1 MKKSARAKRM
11 DRNHKR
17 GTTKLSLVSLMDIFT
32 ILVFFLMLNAS
43 DVQVLQRDDSVELP
57 KSTVKT
63 PAKETLLLMIN
74 ANNILLQGKPIAKTA
89 DLYDQQDYTILAL
102 KEELLYQAARTV
114 RTPLESDGA
123 DTSTND
129 EDPGLSITIMGD
141 KSVPY
146 EILKKIMQTSAEAG
160 YTNIALAVENQLEAN
175 SNIAPADAD
184 AENAGAA
191 EGGGS

>member
-1 MKKSARAKRM
+1 MN
-11 DRNHKR
+11 RNHKR

-63 PAKETLLLMIN
+63 PAKETLLLMIT
-74 ANNILLQGKPIAKTA
+74 AKDILLQGKPVAKTA
-89 DLYDQQDYTILAL
+89 ALYDQPDYTILAL
-102 KEELLYQAARTV
+102 KEELVYQASRSAGAS
-114 RTPLESDGA
+114 LEA
-123 DTSTND
+123 DNAD

-160 YTNIALAVENQLEAN
+160 YTNIALAVENQLEKKSDAV
-175 SNIAPADAD
+175 SADTPAD
-184 AENAGAA
+184 GT

>member
-1 MKKSARAKRM
+1 MKMSARAKRM
-11 DRNHKR
+11 ERNHKR

-57 KSTVKT
+57 RSTVKT

-74 ANNILLQGKPIAKTA
+74 ANNILLQGKSVAKTA
-89 DLYDQQDYTILAL
+89 DLYAQQDYIIQAL
-102 KEELLYQAARTV
+102 KEELLYQASRTT
-114 RTPLESDGA
+114 RTPAESEDDNTEELG
-123 DTSTND
+123 DD
-129 EDPGLSITIMGD
+129 DPGLSITIMGD

-175 SNIAPADAD
+175 SDTVSAEVETDAKADGD
-184 AENAGAA
+184 
-191 EGGGS
+191 GS

>member
-1 MKKSARAKRM
+1 MKMSSRAKRM

-74 ANNILLQGKPIAKTA
+74 ANDILLQGKPIAKTA
-89 DLYDQQDYTILAL
+89 DLYEQQEYTITAL
-102 KEELLYQAARTV
+102 KEELLYQASRTARTPV
-114 RTPLESDGA
+114 EA
-123 DTSTND
+123 DEANAED

-146 EILKKIMQTSAEAG
+146 QILKKIMQTSAEAG

-175 SNIAPADAD
+175 SNIAPADA
-184 AENAGAA
+184 EA
-191 EGGGS
+191 EGDGT

>member
-1 MKKSARAKRM
+1 MKMSARAKRM
-11 DRNHKR
+11 NKNHKR

-43 DVQVLQRDDSVELP
+43 DVQVLQRDDSVALP

-63 PAKETLLLMIN
+63 PAKETILLMIT
-74 ANNILLQGKPIAKTA
+74 AQDILLQGKSVAKTS
-89 DLYDQQDYTILAL
+89 DLYAQQEYTIASL
-102 KEELLYQAARTV
+102 KEELDYQASRSAKA
-114 RTPLESDGA
+114 PLAEDDSEA
-123 DTSTND
+123 
-129 EDPGLSITIMGD
+129 DPGLSITIMGD

-175 SNIAPADAD
+175 SNIAPIPTNTPIDDEEDEASD
-184 AENAGAA
+184 EGAG
-191 EGGGS
+191 S

>member
-74 ANNILLQGKPIAKTA
+74 ANNILLQGKPVAKTA
-89 DLYDQQDYTILAL
+89 DLYAQQDYTIQAL
-102 KEELLYQAARTV
+102 KEELLYQASRTV
-114 RTPLESDGA
+114 RTPVK
-123 DTSTND
+123 STDDNTED
-129 EDPGLSITIMGD
+129 LGDDDPGLSITIMGD

-175 SNIAPADAD
+175 SDIAPADAEAD
-184 AENAGAA
+184 VNVDGD
-191 EGGGS
+191 GS

>member
-1 MKKSARAKRM
+1 MKMSARAKRM
-11 DRNHKR
+11 SRSHKR

-89 DLYDQQDYTILAL
+89 DLYEQQDYIILAL
-102 KEELLYQAARTV
+102 KEELLYQASRTV
-114 RTPLESDGA
+114 RAPVDSSGPDA
-123 DTSTND
+123 D

-146 EILKKIMQTSAEAG
+146 KILKKIMQTSAEAG
-160 YTNIALAVENQLEAN
+160 YTNIALAVENQLEAK
-175 SNIAPADAD
+175 SDIERIDAQADVSTEVD
-184 AENAGAA
+184 GL
-191 EGGGS
+191 

>member
-1 MKKSARAKRM
+1 MKMSARAKRM
-11 DRNHKR
+11 NKNHKR

-43 DVQVLQRDDSVELP
+43 DVQVLQRDDSVNLP

-63 PAKETLLLMIN
+63 PAKETILLMIT
-74 ANNILLQGKPIAKTA
+74 AQDILVQGKSVAKTS
-89 DLYDQQDYTILAL
+89 DLYAQQEYTIASL
-102 KEELLYQAARTV
+102 KQELDYQASRNTKAAIA
-114 RTPLESDGA
+114 EDNSEA
-123 DTSTND
+123 
-129 EDPGLSITIMGD
+129 DPGLSITIMGD

-175 SNIAPADAD
+175 SNIAPVTPTDD
-184 AENAGAA
+184 EENAASSEGA
-191 EGGGS
+191 GS

>member
-1 MKKSARAKRM
+1 MKMSARAKRM
-11 DRNHKR
+11 ARNHKR

-89 DLYDQQDYTILAL
+89 DLYEQQDYIILAL
-102 KEELLYQAARTV
+102 KEELLYQASRTT
-114 RTPLESDGA
+114 RAPIDPEDPDA
-123 DTSTND
+123 E

-146 EILKKIMQTSAEAG
+146 QILKKIMQTSAESG
-160 YTNIALAVENQLEAN
+160 YTNIALAVENQLEA
-175 SNIAPADAD
+175 SSEIAPADTQAD
-184 AENAGAA
+184 AST
-191 EGGGS
+191 EGDGS

>member
-1 MKKSARAKRM
+1 MKMSARAKRM

-17 GTTKLSLVSLMDIFT
+17 GITKLSLVSLMDIFT

-74 ANNILLQGKPIAKTA
+74 ANNILLQGKPVAKTA
-89 DLYDQQDYTILAL
+89 DLYAQQDYTIQAL
-102 KEELLYQAARTV
+102 KEELLYQASRTV
-114 RTPLESDGA
+114 RAPAESANGNSEDIG
-123 DTSTND
+123 DD
-129 EDPGLSITIMGD
+129 DPGLSITIMGD

-160 YTNIALAVENQLEAN
+160 YTNIALAVENQLEVN
-175 SNIAPADAD
+175 SDIAPDDA
-184 AENAGAA
+184 AAVNA
-191 EGGGS
+191 EGDGS

>member
-1 MKKSARAKRM
+1 MKMSARAKRM

-63 PAKETLLLMIN
+63 PARETLLLMIN
-74 ANNILLQGKPIAKTA
+74 DKDILLQGKPIAKTA
-89 DLYDQQDYTILAL
+89 DLYAQQDYTILSL
-102 KEELLYQAARTV
+102 KEELVYQASRTV
-114 RTPLESDGA
+114 KASVDSDDPDA
-123 DTSTND
+123 

-146 EILKKIMQTSAEAG
+146 QILKKIMQTSAEAG

-175 SNIAPADAD
+175 GDIAPTSPDRGVTG
-184 AENAGAA
+184 EI
-191 EGGGS
+191 EGDGS

>member
-1 MKKSARAKRM
+1 MKMSARAKRM

-74 ANNILLQGKPIAKTA
+74 ANNILLQGKPVAKTA
-89 DLYDQQDYTILAL
+89 DLYAQQDYTIQAL
-102 KEELLYQAARTV
+102 KEELLYQASRTV
-114 RTPLESDGA
+114 RTPVK
-123 DTSTND
+123 STDDNTED
-129 EDPGLSITIMGD
+129 LGDDDPGLSITIMGD

-175 SNIAPADAD
+175 SDIAPADAD
-184 AENAGAA
+184 TDINVDGD
-191 EGGGS
+191 GS

>member
-1 MKKSARAKRM
+1 MKMSARAKRM
-11 DRNHKR
+11 ERNHKR

-57 KSTVKT
+57 RSTVKT

-74 ANNILLQGKPIAKTA
+74 ANNILLQGKSVAKTA
-89 DLYDQQDYTILAL
+89 DLYAQQDYIIQAL
-102 KEELLYQAARTV
+102 KEELRYQASRTT
-114 RTPLESDGA
+114 RTPAESA
-123 DTSTND
+123 DDNTEELGD
-129 EDPGLSITIMGD
+129 DDPGLSITIMGD

-175 SNIAPADAD
+175 SDTVSAEVETDAKADGD
-184 AENAGAA
+184 
-191 EGGGS
+191 GS

>member
-1 MKKSARAKRM
+1 MN
-11 DRNHKR
+11 RNHKR

-63 PAKETLLLMIN
+63 PAKETLLLMIT
-74 ANNILLQGKPIAKTA
+74 AKDILLQGKPVAKTA
-89 DLYDQQDYTILAL
+89 ALYDQPDYTILAL
-102 KEELLYQAARTV
+102 KEELVYQASRSA
-114 RTPLESDGA
+114 GA
-123 DTSTND
+123 SLDADNAD

-160 YTNIALAVENQLEAN
+160 YTNIALAVENQLEKKSDAV
-175 SNIAPADAD
+175 SADTPAD
-184 AENAGAA
+184 GT

>member
-1 MKKSARAKRM
+1 MKMSARAKRM
-11 DRNHKR
+11 NRNHKR

-63 PAKETLLLMIN
+63 PAKETLLLMIT
-74 ANNILLQGKPIAKTA
+74 AQDILLQGKPIAKTA
-89 DLYDQQDYTILAL
+89 DLYEQQDYTILAL
-102 KEELLYQAARTV
+102 KDELVYQASRTTRAPV
-114 RTPLESDGA
+114 DA
-123 DTSTND
+123 DDPNAE

-160 YTNIALAVENQLEAN
+160 YTNIALAVENQLEKKSDLEPGETAQ
-175 SNIAPADAD
+175 ADAT
-184 AENAGAA
+184 

>member
-1 MKKSARAKRM
+1 MKMSARAKRM

-17 GTTKLSLVSLMDIFT
+17 GITKLSLVSLMDIFT

-74 ANNILLQGKPIAKTA
+74 ANNILLQGKPVAKTA
-89 DLYDQQDYTILAL
+89 DLVAQQDYTIQAL
-102 KEELLYQAARTV
+102 KEELLYQASRTV
-114 RTPLESDGA
+114 RAPAESANGNSEEIGD
-123 DTSTND
+123 D
-129 EDPGLSITIMGD
+129 DPGLSITIMGD

-175 SNIAPADAD
+175 SDIAPDDA
-184 AENAGAA
+184 AAVNA
-191 EGGGS
+191 EGDGS

>member
-1 MKKSARAKRM
+1 MKMSARAKRM
-11 DRNHKR
+11 SRSHKR

-89 DLYDQQDYTILAL
+89 DLYEQQDYIILAL
-102 KEELLYQAARTV
+102 KEELLYQASRTV
-114 RTPLESDGA
+114 RAPVDASDPDA
-123 DTSTND
+123 E

-146 EILKKIMQTSAEAG
+146 KILKKIMQTSAEAG
-160 YTNIALAVENQLEAN
+160 YTNIALAVENQPEATN
-175 SNIAPADAD
+175 DIVPAEAD
-184 AENAGAA
+184 VSANGD
-191 EGGGS
+191 GS

>member
-1 MKKSARAKRM
+1 MKMSARAKRM

-89 DLYDQQDYTILAL
+89 DLYAQQDYTIEAL
-102 KEELLYQAARTV
+102 KEELLYQASRTV
-114 RTPLESDGA
+114 RTPAESANGNTDELNA
-123 DTSTND
+123 DD
-129 EDPGLSITIMGD
+129 DPGLSITIMGD

-160 YTNIALAVENQLEAN
+160 YTNIALAVENQLEAK
-175 SNIAPADAD
+175 SDIAPADAE
-184 AENAGAA
+184 AVVNA
-191 EGGGS
+191 EGDGS

>member
-1 MKKSARAKRM
+1 MKMSARAKRM
-11 DRNHKR
+11 ERNHKR

-74 ANNILLQGKPIAKTA
+74 ANNILLQGKSVAKTA
-89 DLYDQQDYTILAL
+89 DLYAQQDYIIQAL
-102 KEELLYQAARTV
+102 KEELLYQASRTT
-114 RTPLESDGA
+114 RASAESADGNTDELA
-123 DTSTND
+123 DD
-129 EDPGLSITIMGD
+129 DPGLSITIMGD

-175 SNIAPADAD
+175 SDTVSAEAETDAKADGD
-184 AENAGAA
+184 
-191 EGGGS
+191 GS

>member
-1 MKKSARAKRM
+1 MKMSARAKRM

-74 ANNILLQGKPIAKTA
+74 ANNILLQGKPVAKTA
-89 DLYDQQDYTILAL
+89 DLYAQQDYTIQAL
-102 KEELLYQAARTV
+102 KEELLYQASRTV
-114 RTPLESDGA
+114 RTPVK
-123 DTSTND
+123 STDDNTED
-129 EDPGLSITIMGD
+129 LGDDDPGLSITIMGD

-175 SNIAPADAD
+175 NDIAPADAD
-184 AENAGAA
+184 ANVDGD
-191 EGGGS
+191 GS

>member
-1 MKKSARAKRM
+1 MKMSARAKRM
-11 DRNHKR
+11 NRNHKR
-17 GTTKLSLVSLMDIFT
+17 GITKLSLVSLMDIFT

-63 PAKETLLLMIN
+63 PARETLLLMIN
-74 ANNILLQGKPIAKTA
+74 ANNILLQGKPVAKTA
-89 DLYDQQDYTILAL
+89 DLYAQQDYTIQAL
-102 KEELLYQAARTV
+102 KEELLYQASRTV
-114 RTPLESDGA
+114 RTPAESANGNSEDIS
-123 DTSTND
+123 DD
-129 EDPGLSITIMGD
+129 DPGLSITIMGD

-175 SNIAPADAD
+175 SDIAPADVNTESD
-184 AENAGAA
+184 
-191 EGGGS
+191 GS

>member
-1 MKKSARAKRM
+1 MKMSARAKRM
-11 DRNHKR
+11 DRSHKR

-74 ANNILLQGKPIAKTA
+74 GNDILLQGKPVAKTA
-89 DLYDQQDYTILAL
+89 DLYDQQDYTIASL
-102 KEELLYQAARTV
+102 KEELVYQASRTSRAPV
-114 RTPLESDGA
+114 DSDDPDA
-123 DTSTND
+123 

-175 SNIAPADAD
+175 SNIAPADPD
-184 AENAGAA
+184 AQGD
-191 EGGGS
+191 GS

>member
-74 ANNILLQGKPIAKTA
+74 ANNILLQGKPVAKTA
-89 DLYDQQDYTILAL
+89 DLYAQQDYTIQAL
-102 KEELLYQAARTV
+102 KEELLYQASRTV
-114 RTPLESDGA
+114 RTPVK
-123 DTSTND
+123 STDDNTED
-129 EDPGLSITIMGD
+129 LGDDDPGLSITIMGD

-175 SNIAPADAD
+175 SDIAPADAD
-184 AENAGAA
+184 ADVNVDGD
-191 EGGGS
+191 GS

>member
-1 MKKSARAKRM
+1 MKMSARAKRM
-11 DRNHKR
+11 ERNHKR

-57 KSTVKT
+57 RSTVKT

-74 ANNILLQGKPIAKTA
+74 ANNILLQGKSVAKTA
-89 DLYDQQDYTILAL
+89 DLYAQQDYIIQAL
-102 KEELLYQAARTV
+102 KEELLYQASRTT
-114 RTPLESDGA
+114 RTPAESA
-123 DTSTND
+123 DDNTEELGD
-129 EDPGLSITIMGD
+129 DDPGLSITIMGD

-175 SNIAPADAD
+175 SDTVSAEVETDAKADGD
-184 AENAGAA
+184 
-191 EGGGS
+191 GS

>member
-1 MKKSARAKRM
+1 MKMSARAKRM
-11 DRNHKR
+11 SRNHKR

-89 DLYDQQDYTILAL
+89 DLYEQQDYIILAL
-102 KEELLYQAARTV
+102 KEELLYQASRTV
-114 RTPLESDGA
+114 RAQVDASDPNA
-123 DTSTND
+123 E

-160 YTNIALAVENQLEAN
+160 YTNIALAVENQLEASSDN
-175 SNIAPADAD
+175 DPTD
-184 AENAGAA
+184 AEA
-191 EGGGS
+191 EVGVEGDGS

>member
-1 MKKSARAKRM
+1 MN
-11 DRNHKR
+11 RNHKR

-63 PAKETLLLMIN
+63 PAKETLLLMIT
-74 ANNILLQGKPIAKTA
+74 AKDILLQGKPVAKTA
-89 DLYDQQDYTILAL
+89 ALYDQPDYTILAL
-102 KEELLYQAARTV
+102 KEELVYQASRSSEA
-114 RTPLESDGA
+114 PLDA
-123 DTSTND
+123 DNAD
-129 EDPGLSITIMGD
+129 NDPGLSITIMGD

-160 YTNIALAVENQLEAN
+160 YTNIALAVENQLEKKSDAV
-175 SNIAPADAD
+175 SADTPAV
-184 AENAGAA
+184 GT

>member
-1 MKKSARAKRM
+1 MKMSARAKRM

-74 ANNILLQGKPIAKTA
+74 ANNILLQGKPVAKTA
-89 DLYDQQDYTILAL
+89 DLYAQQDYTIQAL
-102 KEELLYQAARTV
+102 KEELLYQASRTV
-114 RTPLESDGA
+114 RTPVKSIDDNTEGLGD
-123 DTSTND
+123 D
-129 EDPGLSITIMGD
+129 DPGLSITIMGD

-160 YTNIALAVENQLEAN
+160 YTNIALAVENQPEAN
-175 SNIAPADAD
+175 SDIAPADAD
-184 AENAGAA
+184 VNVDGD
-191 EGGGS
+191 GS

>member
-1 MKKSARAKRM
+1 MKMSARAKRM

-89 DLYDQQDYTILAL
+89 DLYAQQDYTIEAL
-102 KEELLYQAARTV
+102 KEELLYQASRTV
-114 RTPLESDGA
+114 RTPTESTDGNA
-123 DTSTND
+123 DELNAD
-129 EDPGLSITIMGD
+129 DDPGLSITIMGD

-175 SNIAPADAD
+175 SDIAPADAEVD
-184 AENAGAA
+184 TSADGDD
-191 EGGGS
+191 S

>member
-1 MKKSARAKRM
+1 M

-74 ANNILLQGKPIAKTA
+74 ATDILLQGKPIAKTP
-89 DLYDQQDYTILAL
+89 DLYEQQDYTIAAL
-102 KEELLYQAARTV
+102 KEELLYQASRSAKAPV
-114 RTPLESDGA
+114 AA
-123 DTSTND
+123 DDASAED

-146 EILKKIMQTSAEAG
+146 QILKKIMQTSAEAG

-184 AENAGAA
+184 V
-191 EGGGS
+191 EGDGT